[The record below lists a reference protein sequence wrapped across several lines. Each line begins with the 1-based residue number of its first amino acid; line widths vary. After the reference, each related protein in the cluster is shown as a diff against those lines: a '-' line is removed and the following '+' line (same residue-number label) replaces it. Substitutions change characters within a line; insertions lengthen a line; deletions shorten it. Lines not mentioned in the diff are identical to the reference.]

1 MGTGIAQLAA
11 VKGMDVVITDSSQQA
26 LDRSMTST
34 ERSLNRLVA
43 KEKLSQAQADAAI
56 KRIHVT
62 ADLQVLVAWIPG
74 RHAPMCK
81 PYDRT
86 HMQAICCCRHSGTL
100 TLWWKQSTRTRR

>member
-11 VKGMDVVITDSSQQA
+11 VRGMDVVITDSSQQA

-43 KEKLSQAQADAAI
+43 KEKLSQAQAEAAV

-62 ADLQVLVAWIPG
+62 PDLQVLVTYPPS
-74 RHAPMCK
+74 R
-81 PYDRT
+81 
-86 HMQAICCCRHSGTL
+86 AIIVAKFACRSTYAASHCCR
-100 TLWWKQSTRTRR
+100 R

>member
-43 KEKLSQAQADAAI
+43 KEKLSQAQAAAAI

-62 ADLQVLVAWIPG
+62 PDLQVLFSDLTG
-74 RHAPMCK
+74 R
-81 PYDRT
+81 
-86 HMQAICCCRHSGTL
+86 SL
-100 TLWWKQSTRTRR
+100 TLRMSRDAIIVPATC